1 MPKYKN
7 DYVQPNGSLRV
18 KSTGAID
25 FQGAGLGGDNNQ
37 VATYNEAYGIGSTNL
52 GDLLE
57 QFITDYSVCQ
67 VSDKEPKERP
77 EGDNLEPGDLW
88 VKDGD
93 RTLFFYTGNE
103 WLPIRTDSPVG
114 TIITTIITDPVASPP
129 SGYLKCDGT
138 ECPAQYEDLR
148 ELLFENNGDFE
159 LPNRPNGDFI
169 KF

>member
-1 MPKYKN
+1 MAKYKN

-25 FQGAGLGGDNNQ
+25 FQGPGLGSDNNQ

-67 VSDKEPKERP
+67 VSDGAPNERP
-77 EGDNLEPGDLW
+77 EGDDLEAGDLW
-88 VKDGD
+88 VKSGD
-93 RTLFFYTGNE
+93 RSLSYYDGSD
-103 WLPIRTDSPVG
+103 WYPIRTDSPVG
-114 TIITTIITDPVASPP
+114 TIITTIITAPLASPP
-129 SGYLKCDGT
+129 GGYLRCDGT
-138 ECPAQYEDLR
+138 ECPLDYDDLR
-148 ELLFENNGDFE
+148 NLLFENNGDYD
-159 LPNRPNGDFI
+159 LPNRPAGDFI